1 MLTPQYLS
9 NIPESV
15 VKIYLDLESD
25 IMVDIAR
32 RIKKTGNI
40 TDTAIWQAKKLEEL
54 GASREYI
61 AKRIALALK
70 MSEKEVL
77 RIFNEACYKSLKK
90 DENIYLRAKEKGL
103 LPKAV
108 PLNSAQGIKSV
119 LMLGAVRTQNTMKN
133 LTESLGRVANA
144 DLASYLDRSYLQVV
158 SGAFDYKTAISNSV
172 RTLAHQG
179 IRTID
184 YTSGSKISIEAGV
197 RRAVLTG
204 VNKTAG
210 EMSLEYAEECE
221 NDLVITSQHIGARP
235 THAVWQGKIF
245 SLSGNSNRYPDFRSS
260 TGYGT
265 AEGLCGINC
274 RHSFSPYFPGMS
286 LKPDER
292 IGLTEN
298 RRQYE
303 LEQEQ
308 RFNERRIRYFK
319 REAMVYEAGGLDPT
333 KSNQKVAYW
342 QEQQRDLIKANPSLH
357 RDYFREKVE

>member
-1 MLTPQYLS
+1 MLTPQYLA
-9 NIPESV
+9 NIPEPI

-32 RIKKTGNI
+32 RIQKTGKI

-70 MSEKEVL
+70 LSEKEVL
-77 RIFNEACYKSLKK
+77 RTFNEACYKSLKT
-90 DENIYLRAKEKGL
+90 DETLYLRAQKRGL
-103 LPKAV
+103 LPNAI
-108 PLNSAQGIKSV
+108 PLKSAQGIKQV
-119 LMLGAVRTQNTMKN
+119 LALGAIRTQNTMRN
-133 LTESLGRVANA
+133 LTESLGRVANNE
-144 DLASYLDRSYLQVV
+144 LAMYLDRSYLQVV
-158 SGAFDYKTAISNSV
+158 SGAFDYRTAISNSV
-172 RTLAHQG
+172 RSLAERG
-179 IRTID
+179 IQTID
-184 YTSGSKISIEAGV
+184 YASGSKISIEAGV

-210 EMSLEYAEECE
+210 EMSLEYADECE
-221 NDLVITSQHIGARP
+221 NDLVITSQHMGARP
-235 THAVWQGKIF
+235 EHALWQGKIF
-245 SLSGNSNRYPDFRSS
+245 SLSGKSNKYPEFRSS

-286 LKPDER
+286 LKPEER
-292 IGLTEN
+292 ISLTEN
-298 RRQYE
+298 RKQYE

-308 RFNERRIRYFK
+308 RHNERRIRYFK
-319 REAMVYEAGGLDPT
+319 RESMVYEAGGLDPT
-333 KSNQKVAYW
+333 RSNEKVAYW
-342 QEQQRDLIKANPSLH
+342 QKRQRDLIAQHDNLH

>member
-1 MLTPQYLS
+1 MLTPQYLAD
-9 NIPESV
+9 IPESV

-32 RIKKTGNI
+32 RIKKTGKI

-61 AKRIALALK
+61 AKRIAIALK

-77 RIFNEACYKSLKK
+77 RIFNEACYKSLRK
-90 DENIYLRAKEKGL
+90 DEIIYMRAKERGL
-103 LPKAV
+103 LPNAI
-108 PLNSAQGIKSV
+108 PLKSAQGIKSV
-119 LMLGAVRTQNTMKN
+119 LALGAIRTQNTMKN
-133 LTESLGRVANA
+133 LTESLGRVANT
-144 DLASYLDRSYLQVV
+144 DLAMYLDRSYLQVV
-158 SGAFDYKTAISNSV
+158 SGAFDYKSAITNSV
-172 RTLAHQG
+172 KALARHG
-179 IRTID
+179 INTID
-184 YTSGSKISIEAGV
+184 YSSGSRISIEAGV

-210 EMSLEYAEECE
+210 EMSLEYADECE

-235 THAVWQGKIF
+235 EHALWQGKVF
-245 SLSGNSNRYPDFRSS
+245 SLSGKSNRYPDFRSS

-265 AEGLCGINC
+265 AAGLCGVNC

-286 LKPDER
+286 LKPDEQ
-292 IGLTEN
+292 ISLTEN

-319 REAMVYEAGGLDPT
+319 REAMVYEAGGIDPT
-333 KSNQKVAYW
+333 KSNAKVAYW

>member
-1 MLTPQYLS
+1 MLTPQYLAD
-9 NIPESV
+9 IPESV

-25 IMVDIAR
+25 IMIDIAR
-32 RIKKTGNI
+32 RIKKTGKI

-61 AKRIALALK
+61 AKRIAVALK

-90 DENIYLRAKEKGL
+90 DELIYMRAKERGL
-103 LPKAV
+103 LPNAI
-108 PLNSAQGIKSV
+108 PLKSAQGIKSV
-119 LMLGAVRTQNTMKN
+119 LALGAIRTQNTMKN
-133 LTESLGRVANA
+133 LTESLGRVATG
-144 DLASYLDRSYLQVV
+144 DLAMYLDRSYLQVA

-172 RTLAHQG
+172 KALARHG
-179 IRTID
+179 INTID
-184 YTSGSKISIEAGV
+184 YASGSRISIEAGV

-210 EMSLEYAEECE
+210 EMSLEYADECE

-235 THAVWQGKIF
+235 EHALWQGKVF
-245 SLSGNSNRYPDFRSS
+245 SLSGKSNKYPEFRSS

-265 AEGLCGINC
+265 AAGLCGVNC

-292 IGLTEN
+292 ISLTEN

-319 REAMVYEAGGLDPT
+319 REALVYEAGGVDST
-333 KSNQKVAYW
+333 KSKEKVAYW
-342 QEQQRDLIKANPSLH
+342 QAQQRELIKANPSLH

>member
-1 MLTPQYLS
+1 MLTPQYLAD
-9 NIPESV
+9 IPESV

-32 RIKKTGNI
+32 RIKKTGKI

-61 AKRIALALK
+61 AKRIAIALK

-90 DENIYLRAKEKGL
+90 DELIYMRAKERGL
-103 LPKAV
+103 LPNAI
-108 PLNSAQGIKSV
+108 PLKSAQGIKSV
-119 LMLGAVRTQNTMKN
+119 LALGAIRTQNTMKN
-133 LTESLGRVANA
+133 LTESLGRVANT
-144 DLASYLDRSYLQVV
+144 DLAMYLDRSYLQVV
-158 SGAFDYKTAISNSV
+158 SGAFDYKSAISNSV
-172 RTLAHQG
+172 KALARHG
-179 IRTID
+179 INTID
-184 YTSGSKISIEAGV
+184 YSSGSRISIEAGV

-210 EMSLEYAEECE
+210 EMSLEYADECE

-235 THAVWQGKIF
+235 EHALWQGKVF
-245 SLSGNSNRYPDFRSS
+245 SLSGKSNRYPEFRSS

-265 AEGLCGINC
+265 AAGLCGVNC

-286 LKPDER
+286 LKPDEQ
-292 IGLTEN
+292 ISLTEN

-319 REAMVYEAGGLDPT
+319 REAMVYEAGGIDPT
-333 KSNQKVAYW
+333 KSNEKVAYW
-342 QEQQRDLIKANPSLH
+342 QAQQRQLIKEHPSLH

>member
-32 RIKKTGNI
+32 RIKKTGKI

-54 GASREYI
+54 GASRKYI
-61 AKRIALALK
+61 AKRIAVALK
-70 MSEKEVL
+70 ISEKEVL

-90 DENIYLRAKEKGL
+90 DELIYMRAKEKGI
-103 LPKAV
+103 LPNAI
-108 PLNSAQGIKSV
+108 PLKSAQGIKSV
-119 LMLGAVRTQNTMKN
+119 LMVGAIRTQNTMKN
-133 LTESLGRVANA
+133 LTESLGRVAVG
-144 DLASYLDRSYLQVV
+144 DLATYLDRSYMQVV

-172 RTLAHQG
+172 KDLARQG

-184 YTSGSKISIEAGV
+184 YSSGSTISIEAGV

-210 EMSLEYAEECE
+210 EMSLEYADECE

-235 THAVWQGKIF
+235 THAIWQGKVF
-245 SLSGNSNRYPDFRSS
+245 SLSGKSNRYPDFKSS

-265 AEGLCGINC
+265 PEGLCGINC

-286 LKPDER
+286 LKPDEQ
-292 IGLTEN
+292 ISLTEN
-298 RRQYE
+298 RIQYE

-308 RFNERRIRYFK
+308 RANERRIRYFK
-319 REAMVYEAGGLDPT
+319 RESMVYEAGGLDPT
-333 KSNQKVAYW
+333 RSNEKVAYW
-342 QEQQRDLIKANPSLH
+342 QAKQRELIDEHPSLH

>member
-9 NIPESV
+9 NVPEPV

-25 IMVDIAR
+25 IMVDMAR
-32 RIKKTGNI
+32 RIKKTGKI
-40 TDTAIWQAKKLEEL
+40 TDTAIWQSKKLEEL

-61 AKRIALALK
+61 AKRIAVALK

-77 RIFNEACYKSLKK
+77 RIFNEACYKSLKR
-90 DENIYLRAKEKGL
+90 DETLYMRAKELGI
-103 LPKAV
+103 LPNAI
-108 PLNSAQGIKSV
+108 PLNSAQGIKQV
-119 LMLGAVRTQNTMKN
+119 LMIGAIRTQGTMKN

-144 DLASYLDRSYLQVV
+144 ELATYLDRSYMQVV
-158 SGAFDYKTAISNSV
+158 SGSFDYKTAITNSV
-172 RTLAHQG
+172 RSLAHEG

-184 YTSGSKISIEAGV
+184 YSSGSTISIEAGV

-210 EMSLEYAEECE
+210 EMSLEYATECE

-235 THAVWQGKIF
+235 THAIWQGKIF
-245 SLSGNSNRYPDFRSS
+245 SLSGKSNKYPEFKSS

-265 AEGLCGINC
+265 AEGLCGVNC

-286 LKPDER
+286 LKPDEQ

-298 RRQYE
+298 RKQYE

-308 RFNERRIRYFK
+308 RYNERRIRYFK
-319 REAMVYEAGGLDPT
+319 REAMVYEAGGIDPT
-333 KSNQKVAYW
+333 RSNEKVAFW
-342 QEQQRDLIKANPSLH
+342 QAQQRALIKEHPSLH

>member
-9 NIPESV
+9 NVPEPV

-25 IMVDIAR
+25 IMVDMAR
-32 RIKKTGNI
+32 RIKKTGKI
-40 TDTAIWQAKKLEEL
+40 TDTAIWQSKKLEEL

-61 AKRIALALK
+61 AKRIAVALK

-77 RIFNEACYKSLKK
+77 RIFNEACYKSLKR
-90 DENIYLRAKEKGL
+90 DETLYMRAKELGI
-103 LPKAV
+103 LPNAI
-108 PLNSAQGIKSV
+108 PLNSAQGIKQV
-119 LMLGAVRTQNTMKN
+119 LMIGAIRTQGTMKN

-144 DLASYLDRSYLQVV
+144 ELATYLDRSYMQVV
-158 SGAFDYKTAISNSV
+158 SGAFDYKTAITNSV
-172 RTLAHQG
+172 RSLAHEG

-184 YTSGSKISIEAGV
+184 YSSGSTISIEAGV

-210 EMSLEYAEECE
+210 EMSLEYATECE

-235 THAVWQGKIF
+235 THALWQGKIF
-245 SLSGNSNRYPDFRSS
+245 SLSGKSNKYPEFKSS

-265 AEGLCGINC
+265 AEGLCGVNC

-286 LKPDER
+286 LKPDEQ

-298 RRQYE
+298 RKQYE

-308 RFNERRIRYFK
+308 RYNERRIRYFK
-319 REAMVYEAGGLDPT
+319 REAMVYEAGGIDPT
-333 KSNQKVAYW
+333 KSNEKVAYW
-342 QEQQRDLIKANPSLH
+342 QAQQRALIKEHPSLH

>member
-1 MLTPQYLS
+1 MLTPQYLAD
-9 NIPESV
+9 IPESV

-32 RIKKTGNI
+32 RIKKTGKI
-40 TDTAIWQAKKLEEL
+40 PDTAIWQAKKLEEL

-77 RIFNEACYKSLKK
+77 RIFNEACYKSLRK
-90 DENIYLRAKEKGL
+90 DEIIYMRAKEHGL
-103 LPKAV
+103 LPNAI
-108 PLNSAQGIKSV
+108 PLKSAQGIKSV
-119 LMLGAVRTQNTMKN
+119 LALGAIRTQNTMKN
-133 LTESLGRVANA
+133 LTESLGRVATG
-144 DLASYLDRSYLQVV
+144 DLAMYLDRSYLQVA

-172 RTLAHQG
+172 KALARHG
-179 IRTID
+179 INTID
-184 YTSGSKISIEAGV
+184 YSSGSRISIEAGV

-210 EMSLEYAEECE
+210 EMSLEYADECE

-235 THAVWQGKIF
+235 EHALWQGKVF
-245 SLSGNSNRYPDFRSS
+245 SLSGKSNRYPDFRSS

-265 AEGLCGINC
+265 AAGLCGVNC

-286 LKPDER
+286 LKPDEQ
-292 IGLTEN
+292 ISLTEN

-319 REAMVYEAGGLDPT
+319 REAMVYEAGGIDPT
-333 KSNQKVAYW
+333 KSNEKVAYW
-342 QEQQRDLIKANPSLH
+342 QAQQRQLIKEHPSLH

>member
-9 NIPESV
+9 NVPEPV

-25 IMVDIAR
+25 IMVDMAR
-32 RIKKTGNI
+32 RIKKTGKI
-40 TDTAIWQAKKLEEL
+40 TDTAIWQSKKLEEL

-61 AKRIALALK
+61 AKRIAVALK

-77 RIFNEACYKSLKK
+77 RIFNEACSKSLKR
-90 DENIYLRAKEKGL
+90 DETLYMRAKELGI
-103 LPKAV
+103 LPNAI
-108 PLNSAQGIKSV
+108 PLNSAQGIKQV
-119 LMLGAVRTQNTMKN
+119 LMIGAIRTQGTMKN

-144 DLASYLDRSYLQVV
+144 ELATYLDRSYMQVV
-158 SGAFDYKTAISNSV
+158 SGAFDYKTAITNSV
-172 RTLAHQG
+172 RSLAHEG

-184 YTSGSKISIEAGV
+184 YSSGSTISIEAGV

-210 EMSLEYAEECE
+210 EMSLEYATECE

-235 THAVWQGKIF
+235 THALWQGKIF
-245 SLSGNSNRYPDFRSS
+245 SLSGKSNKYPEFKSS

-265 AEGLCGINC
+265 AEGLCGVNC

-286 LKPDER
+286 LKPDEQ

-298 RRQYE
+298 RKQYE

-308 RFNERRIRYFK
+308 RYNERRIRYFK
-319 REAMVYEAGGLDPT
+319 REAMVYEAGGIDPT
-333 KSNQKVAYW
+333 KSNEKVAYW
-342 QEQQRDLIKANPSLH
+342 QAQQRALIKEHPSLH

>member
-9 NIPESV
+9 NIPEPV

-25 IMVDIAR
+25 IMIDIAR
-32 RIKKTGNI
+32 RIKKTGEI

-61 AKRIALALK
+61 AKRIAVALK

-77 RIFNEACYKSLKK
+77 KIFNEACYKSLKT
-90 DENIYLRAKEKGL
+90 DEKIYLMAKEKGL
-103 LPKAV
+103 LPNAI
-108 PLNSAQGIKSV
+108 PLKSAQGIKSV
-119 LMLGAVRTQNTMKN
+119 LALGAIRTQNTMKN
-133 LTESLGRVANA
+133 LTESLGRIANA
-144 DLASYLDRSYLQVV
+144 DLATYLDRAYLQVV

-172 RTLAHQG
+172 RSLAQQG

-184 YTSGSKISIEAGV
+184 YASGSKISIEAGV
-197 RRAVLTG
+197 RRSVLTG

-210 EMSLEYAEECE
+210 EMSLEYADECE

-235 THAVWQGKIF
+235 THAIWQGKIF
-245 SLSGNSNRYPDFRSS
+245 SLSGKSNKYPDFRSS

-265 AEGLCGINC
+265 AEGLCGVNC

-298 RRQYE
+298 RKQYE
-303 LEQEQ
+303 LEQQQ
-308 RFNERRIRYFK
+308 RYNERRIRYFK

-333 KSNQKVAYW
+333 KSNQRVAYW
-342 QEQQRDLIKANPSLH
+342 QAKQRELINSNDSLH